1 MKLWTSIR
9 FEFNKEGK
17 LWMIEFYASLIKHL
31 HSGKVEAWKWQI
43 FFYNNTEYECRFHYP
58 KDITCSKTS
67 RPDQRV

>member
-31 HSGKVEAWKWQI
+31 HSGKVEGWKWQI
-43 FFYNNTEYECRFHYP
+43 LY
-58 KDITCSKTS
+58 ITKQNMNADFIIL
-67 RPDQRV
+67 RI